1 MSYQPSISDKELL
14 LKITSGDYNAFDK
27 LYKRYNRLFLTWV
40 QSRIPEADATKDIVQ
55 EFWMKLW
62 QNADTYKS
70 DKTGSAKRYLLKSLS
85 YYTTDFL
92 RKSLTLKE
100 EMDEKQWVFLN
111 DTSGYT
117 HVSEMLE
124 EEELRQL
131 ITDTLASLP
140 ELTRIVFNLR
150 NEGHTIK
157 ETAEL
162 ANLSEKTVK
171 IHYKD
176 AKDALKERVLET
188 YSTVNGKP
196 AMNEKLLLLLF
207 LLESDLFF

>member
-1 MSYQPSISDKELL
+1 MSYQPSISDKKLL
-14 LKITSGDYNAFDK
+14 LKIASGDYNAFDK

-117 HVSEMLE
+117 HVSEMLK

>member
-14 LKITSGDYNAFDK
+14 LKIASGDYNAFDK